1 MLYWSFSINN
11 RTEMKKFQIWF
22 LKIYEHTIFYK
33 YPNLNVDPK
42 RLYTDYTNTLRYGRE
57 F

>member
-1 MLYWSFSINN
+1 MMYWSFSINN